1 MFREGVWEL
10 RRPATH
16 RPAVS
21 RLPLWKLVVYGLPAI
36 ALAIPTIPVY
46 VQLPSY
52 YATAVG
58 LSLSAVGAAMLGAR
72 LLDVVTDPLIGLLS
86 DGRPTRFG
94 RRKPWIALGAL
105 LGGYAMMQLFLPPA
119 GASAFYLLLWAS
131 LLYLGWT
138 LVAIPYAA
146 WGAELSVDY
155 HERACIT
162 AMREGAG
169 LFGVLTAGALLA
181 AMPHFGW
188 SLGEAQASV
197 GLAAILIG
205 APTLA
210 LLLWLV
216 PEPGA
221 TGPAAARQDAAALV
235 TGLQRNRPL
244 LRLTLAWFMNGLAN
258 GLPAALFPLY
268 VRQGLQVGE
277 MLQGALIFAYFAAG
291 IAAIPF
297 WLWLSRRIGKHR
309 TWCAAMLLCCAAFV
323 AVPFIPAG
331 QWPIFLAVCLLT
343 GAALGADLALPPAMQ
358 ADLVD
363 YDAWKFGRPRA
374 GLLFALWSMVSKLA
388 LAGAVGFAF
397 PALDWLGFDANNSAN
412 PPQALLGLVVIYA
425 VLPIVL
431 KLVSIAIIW
440 GHPLTARRQAA
451 IRRRLGR
458 RASRAE

>member
-1 MFREGVWEL
+1 MTA
-10 RRPATH
+10 RPSAS
-16 RPAVS
+16 P
-21 RLPLWKLVVYGLPAI
+21 RLPLWSLLVYGLPAI

-52 YATAVG
+52 YATEIG
-58 LSLSAVGAAMLGAR
+58 LSLSAVGGAMLAAR

-94 RRKPWIALGAL
+94 RRKPWIAAGAL

-119 GASAFYLLLWAS
+119 GASAFYLLIWAS

-146 WGAELSVDY
+146 WGSELSIDY
-155 HERACIT
+155 HERARIT
-162 AMREGAG
+162 SVREAAS
-169 LFGVLTAGALLA
+169 LFGVLAAGAMLA
-181 AMPHFGW
+181 AGPQFDW
-188 SLGEAQASV
+188 SLSQSQASV
-197 GLAAILIG
+197 GIAAILIG
-205 APTLA
+205 APALA

-216 PEPGA
+216 PESGA
-221 TGPAAARQDAAALV
+221 ADGARSKSGLGAVLA
-235 TGLQRNRPL
+235 GLQHNRPF
-244 LRLTLAWFMNGLAN
+244 LRLIAAWFLNGLAN

-268 VRQGLQVGE
+268 LRHGLRVSDQ
-277 MLQGALIFAYFAAG
+277 LQGALIFAYFAAG
-291 IAAIPF
+291 IAAIPL
-297 WLWLSRRIGKHR
+297 WLRLSRRIGKHR

-323 AVPFIPAG
+323 VVPFIAPG
-331 QWPIFLAVCLLT
+331 QWPVFLAVCLVT

-374 GLLFALWSMVSKLA
+374 GMLFALWSMASKLA

-397 PALDWLGFDANNSAN
+397 PALDWLGFDANATAN

-425 VLPIVL
+425 LIPVVI
-431 KLVSIAIIW
+431 KLTTVALVW
-440 GHPLTARRQAA
+440 GHPLTARRHTA
-451 IRRRLGR
+451 IRRRLAR
-458 RASRAE
+458 RA

>member
-1 MFREGVWEL
+1 M
-10 RRPATH
+10 
-16 RPAVS
+16 
-21 RLPLWKLVVYGLPAI
+21 PAI

-155 HERACIT
+155 HERARIT
-162 AMREGAG
+162 AVREGAG
-169 LFGVLTAGALLA
+169 LFGVLAAGAISA
-181 AMPHFGW
+181 ATPHLGW
-188 SLGEAQASV
+188 SSGEAQASV
-197 GLAAILIG
+197 GVAAILIG
-205 APTLA
+205 APSLV

-216 PEPGA
+216 PEPDGA
-221 TGPAAARQDAAALV
+221 GRAAVRLDAATLM
-235 TGLQRNRPL
+235 TGLQRNRPF
-244 LRLTLAWFMNGLAN
+244 LRLTIAWFLNGLAN

-268 VRQGLQVGE
+268 VRQGLQVSE

-291 IAAIPF
+291 IGAIPL
-297 WLWLSRRIGKHR
+297 WLWLSRRLGKHR
-309 TWCAAMLLCCAAFV
+309 TWCVAMLICCAAFV
-323 AVPFIPAG
+323 VVPFIAPG
-331 QWPIFLAVCLLT
+331 QWPIFLVVCIVT

-374 GLLFALWSMVSKLA
+374 GILFALWSMVSKLA

-425 VLPIVL
+425 LIPIVL
-431 KLVSIAIIW
+431 KLISIAIIW
-440 GHPLTARRQAA
+440 GHPLTARRQTA

-458 RASRAE
+458 RLDQAE

>member
-1 MFREGVWEL
+1 MTA
-10 RRPATH
+10 RP
-16 RPAVS
+16 PAPA
-21 RLPLWKLVVYGLPAI
+21 RLPLWILLVYGLPAI

-52 YATAVG
+52 YATEIG
-58 LSLSAVGAAMLGAR
+58 LSLSAVGGAMLAAR

-94 RRKPWIALGAL
+94 RRKPWIAAGAL
-105 LGGYAMMQLFLPPA
+105 LGGYAMLQLFLPPV
-119 GASAFYLLLWAS
+119 GASAFYLLVWAS

-146 WGAELSVDY
+146 WGAELSIDY
-155 HERACIT
+155 HERARIT
-162 AMREGAG
+162 SVREGAS
-169 LFGVLTAGALLA
+169 LFGVLAAGAMLA
-181 AMPHFGW
+181 AGPQLGW
-188 SLGEAQASV
+188 SLGQSQASV
-197 GLAAILIG
+197 GIAAILIG

-216 PEPGA
+216 PESGVADGAGPRPGIGA
-221 TGPAAARQDAAALV
+221 VLA
-235 TGLQRNRPL
+235 GLQHNCPF
-244 LRLTLAWFMNGLAN
+244 LRLIAAWFLNGLAN

-268 VRQGLQVGE
+268 LRHGLQVGDE
-277 MLQGALIFAYFAAG
+277 LQGALIFAYFAAG
-291 IAAIPF
+291 IAAIPL
-297 WLWLSRRIGKHR
+297 WLRLSRRIGKHR

-323 AVPFIPAG
+323 AVPFIAPG
-331 QWPIFLAVCLLT
+331 QWSVFLAVCIVT

-374 GLLFALWSMVSKLA
+374 GMLFALWSMASKLA

-397 PALDWLGFDANNSAN
+397 PALDWLGFDANAVDN

-425 VLPIVL
+425 LIPVVI
-431 KLVSIAIIW
+431 KLMTVALVW
-440 GHPLTARRQAA
+440 GHPLTARRHTA
-451 IRRRLGR
+451 IRRRLAR
-458 RASRAE
+458 RT